1 MVAAT
6 PDREGPSKV
15 IMRDIV
21 SIAFRALRSNKLRS
35 GLTMLGLII
44 GVAAVILLTSFG
56 QGVGNS
62 VNAAIAPIANSI
74 TVVPKESPIPGGPP
88 AKPLTD
94 QDEMAIAK
102 VPGVSELVPQVTGA
116 STGAAG
122 QVSKAVTASVPS
134 AHFTSA
140 AVTGTTANFLSANQK
155 AVSAGRFFTSQEAH
169 SGAKVAVLG
178 PDIATAL
185 YGPDP
190 TAALGG
196 TVRLS
201 HALFKVIGLMPSYGK
216 AGDNAIVMPMKA
228 ARSGVFGYGDGGDEI
243 NSIVVKCTD
252 VPSVKGVEAQ
262 ITQLMMDRHQ
272 IGDPKYADFQVQDQ
286 GSRMKTFV
294 DLINLITNFVPAIAA
309 ISLLVGGIGVLNI
322 MLVSVTDRTREI
334 GTRKAI
340 GASDSAILTQFV
352 MEAIALAGLGGVL
365 GAVLG
370 VGLIFTTKV
379 LIPMLGTRGFLSTFD
394 PVLSVPPVAVAF
406 TISLFIG
413 LIAGGYPAWRAARLE
428 PIEALR
434 YE

>member
-1 MVAAT
+1 
-6 PDREGPSKV
+6 
-15 IMRDIV
+15 
-21 SIAFRALRSNKLRS
+21 
-35 GLTMLGLII
+35 
-44 GVAAVILLTSFG
+44 
-56 QGVGNS
+56 
-62 VNAAIAPIANSI
+62 
-74 TVVPKESPIPGGPP
+74 
-88 AKPLTD
+88 
-94 QDEMAIAK
+94 
-102 VPGVSELVPQVTGA
+102 
-116 STGAAG
+116 
-122 QVSKAVTASVPS
+122 
-134 AHFTSA
+134 
-140 AVTGTTANFLSANQK
+140 
-155 AVSAGRFFTSQEAH
+155 
-169 SGAKVAVLG
+169 
-178 PDIATAL
+178 
-185 YGPDP
+185 
-190 TAALGG
+190 
-196 TVRLS
+196 
-201 HALFKVIGLMPSYGK
+201 
-216 AGDNAIVMPMKA
+216 
-228 ARSGVFGYGDGGDEI
+228 
-243 NSIVVKCTD
+243 
-252 VPSVKGVEAQ
+252 
-262 ITQLMMDRHQ
+262 
-272 IGDPKYADFQVQDQ
+272 
-286 GSRMKTFV
+286 MKTFV